1 MRKKRK
7 GKGRVGNDT
16 YNTMYKIELIVKEI
30 KHTKSNKKFSDS
42 ICQEERL
49 RRFLKNLVAKIY
61 QIKKS
66 STNQISRLS
75 YIWIPNDKEYA
86 GKKLRHNKRISHFS
100 NDEY

>member
-61 QIKKS
+61 QIKNLQLIKS
-66 STNQISRLS
+66 ADLAQFEFQMIKNMLLKNCFTI
-75 YIWIPNDKEYA
+75 KE
-86 GKKLRHNKRISHFS
+86 
-100 NDEY
+100 